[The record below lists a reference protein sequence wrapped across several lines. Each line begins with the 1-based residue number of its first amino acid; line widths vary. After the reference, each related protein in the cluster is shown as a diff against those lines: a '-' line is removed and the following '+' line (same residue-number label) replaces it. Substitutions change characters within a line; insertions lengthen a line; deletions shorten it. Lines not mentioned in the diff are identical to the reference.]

1 MTNRGQGWQARDWLD
16 KPGLFPVGLRIS
28 VCSYLVSKLGSLSS
42 VCYLATSPTSPN
54 RAHNP
59 TPRFLLCPRHHP
71 RHHPRRPA
79 TRPPP
84 RTTHSTSA
92 RRTLG
97 VVQTQCSSPPRSL
110 PPGPAPLA
118 FPYIFRSGPA
128 PQICP
133 PTFPASYLAAP
144 HGPPPPGC
152 GDTIDEW
159 PPPTRHCEIPFN
171 LSVRELS
178 ELRHIEQGGGGDGGC
193 AERAPGHRDSA
204 GAARSLFNSCA
215 PMHRTHSHAACALPP
230 RPNPAGF
237 AIQKRACLQ
246 GQARRRRRQ
255 KAAACKQAWAAA
267 HRDLTLQH
275 AAAAL
280 LRQQTRRQL
289 PVTIVDDSA
298 DDIDTDEACCAAA
311 DSWEHRDGRH

>member
-1 MTNRGQGWQARDWLD
+1 MSSPFRTLSGTYPSSSSCDPTTPVRRRQAHPHRRQRRKRAVRCRAGQGRLLGGAGLHQGQRLAAHCPGGDSRAVRHRLLLWRLLHARRERPQGAEGEPWPLHVMQQCTFDNKALSSTGRGR
-16 KPGLFPVGLRIS
+16 PARMLVGGSGFPVGLRIS
-28 VCSYLVSKLGSLSS
+28 VCSYLISKLGSLSS

-171 LSVRELS
+171 LSVCRPSSPHPLVYDISLRLS
-178 ELRHIEQGGGGDGGC
+178 SDY
-193 AERAPGHRDSA
+193 
-204 GAARSLFNSCA
+204 
-215 PMHRTHSHAACALPP
+215 
-230 RPNPAGF
+230 
-237 AIQKRACLQ
+237 
-246 GQARRRRRQ
+246 
-255 KAAACKQAWAAA
+255 
-267 HRDLTLQH
+267 
-275 AAAAL
+275 
-280 LRQQTRRQL
+280 
-289 PVTIVDDSA
+289 
-298 DDIDTDEACCAAA
+298 DIT
-311 DSWEHRDGRH
+311 SI